1 MRFICVILLCLTFQ
15 TLYSNAQVYRIELE
29 NDSANYRYTYWY
41 NENGQKTMEVKQR
54 YVGTALENVSQ
65 KEWSYTAGLCVSET
79 QREWANGGWML
90 KDRFDYVYNGNELL
104 ETAIHVSF
112 DENQNEQYQA
122 KHGIVYTA
130 DEQIDREEQYAWMQD
145 SWVLQSTVDYTYD
158 QQKCISKVISQPG
171 SPLYK
176 IDYSY
181 NETNKPYRQ
190 VVQQYVDGEWLNEE
204 RYSTYYNVDGEHID
218 LLRKELW
225 QKQDYG
231 FAWVNSEQTTY
242 TYSPD
247 YLLLSE
253 IYQNWETSFWGW
265 GVAYHYTY
273 ENGKIKSKTYSVSLY
288 NDWRN
293 MFSVQYDYIDSQE
306 FLLQADAAY
315 EYWGGQEG
323 MPYTTFIPFAVNG
336 VDISDVQYANYL
348 EITGD
353 RLSTIVPNMNSEYN
367 TRVYPNPSDGIFY
380 LEGDEI
386 AAWIL
391 YSLNGQK
398 ITSSVQAGMLSMIDL
413 SSLANGIYLL
423 EVYNNE
429 TIEIHKIIKH

>member
-1 MRFICVILLCLTFQ
+1 
-15 TLYSNAQVYRIELE
+15 
-29 NDSANYRYTYWY
+29 
-41 NENGQKTMEVKQR
+41 
-54 YVGTALENVSQ
+54 
-65 KEWSYTAGLCVSET
+65 
-79 QREWANGGWML
+79 
-90 KDRFDYVYNGNELL
+90 
-104 ETAIHVSF
+104 
-112 DENQNEQYQA
+112 
-122 KHGIVYTA
+122 
-130 DEQIDREEQYAWMQD
+130 
-145 SWVLQSTVDYTYD
+145 
-158 QQKCISKVISQPG
+158 
-171 SPLYK
+171 
-176 IDYSY
+176 
-181 NETNKPYRQ
+181 
-190 VVQQYVDGEWLNEE
+190 
-204 RYSTYYNVDGEHID
+204 
-218 LLRKELW
+218 
-225 QKQDYG
+225 
-231 FAWVNSEQTTY
+231 
-242 TYSPD
+242 
-247 YLLLSE
+247 
-253 IYQNWETSFWGW
+253 
-265 GVAYHYTY
+265 
-273 ENGKIKSKTYSVSLY
+273 
-288 NDWRN
+288 